1 MQLYF
6 QRELTHVRCIF
17 QCELTHV
24 GREKTKTDER
34 RANLMNLKAKGKPQ
48 STTNNNGPNK
58 RHSPVKLKIKTFPTR
73 TIC

>member
-17 QCELTHV
+17 QRELTHV

-48 STTNNNGPNK
+48 K
-58 RHSPVKLKIKTFPTR
+58 YHK
-73 TIC
+73 